1 MPDDHDNPLS
11 LESAK
16 KLDAQDRL
24 APFRGQFWLP
34 GSGQDPEIYF
44 VGNSLGLMPK
54 ITADFVQRELEQWR
68 TLGVRGHFEG
78 DFPWM
83 PYHEFLAD
91 EMARLVGARS
101 HEVVVMNGLTVNLH
115 LMMASFFKPEKRR
128 TKIMIERH
136 AFPSD
141 SYAVSSCLQMAG
153 LDPEEH
159 LIVLEPDAGELFSA
173 AHICDTIRKNADTL
187 AMVVLP
193 GVQYYTGQVLA
204 MKEIAAVGREHG
216 VVVGMDLAHAVGNV
230 ELALHD
236 WDIDFAVWCTYKYL
250 NSGPGAVAG
259 CFIHERH
266 AQNAKLKRL
275 AGWWGQDKTTR
286 FEMQDSFRPITTAE
300 GWQLSNPPILAM
312 AAVRASLEVFRDAG
326 GMRPLREKSLKLTG
340 LFAELVK
347 DRLGDFVN
355 IITPLEEAQR
365 GSQMSLEIA
374 GGDGQS
380 IYHALEHRGVR
391 TDWREPNVIRAA
403 PVPLYN
409 SFEEVWQFVDR
420 LAELVG

>member
-1 MPDDHDNPLS
+1 MSHQSDNPLS
-11 LESAK
+11 LEAARK
-16 KLDAQDRL
+16 FDAADCL
-24 APFRGQFWLP
+24 APMRDQFCLP
-34 GSGQDPEIYF
+34 GDQQNPEIYF
-44 VGNSLGLMPK
+44 VGNSLGLMPR
-54 ITADFVQRELEQWR
+54 ITPEFVQREMEQWR

-78 DFPWM
+78 PFPWM
-83 PYHEFLAD
+83 PYHEFVAE
-91 EMARLVGARS
+91 EMAKLVGALA

-115 LMMASFFKPEKRR
+115 LMMACFFEPEKRR

-141 SYAVSSCLQMAG
+141 SYAVSSRLQMSG

-159 LIVLEPDAGELFSA
+159 LIVLEPDEGELFSA
-173 AHICDTIRKNADTL
+173 ARVCATIRKHADTL

-193 GVQYYTGQVLA
+193 GVQYYTGQVFA
-204 MKEIAAVGREHG
+204 MKEITATAREHN
-216 VVVGMDLAHAVGNV
+216 VVVGLDLAHAVGNV

-236 WDIDFAVWCTYKYL
+236 WDVDFAVWCTYKYL

-266 AQNAKLKRL
+266 SQNTELARL
-275 AGWWGQDKTTR
+275 AGWWGQDKATR
-286 FEMQDSFRPITTAE
+286 FEMKDPFRPIPTAE

-312 AAVRASLEVFRDAG
+312 AAVRASMEVFRTAG
-326 GMRPLREKSLKLTG
+326 GMAPLREKSVKLTG
-340 LFAELVK
+340 LFTELIE
-347 DRLGDFVN
+347 DRLGDKVN

-365 GSQMSLEIA
+365 GCQLSLEIGA
-374 GGDGQS
+374 GDGQS
-380 IYHALEHRGVR
+380 VYHALEKSGVR

-409 SFEEVWQFVDR
+409 SFEDVWQFVDQ
-420 LAELVG
+420 LAKLV